1 MGGIIYKEEERDP
14 VGTYAYCLQSKSVL
28 HDPIREKPLLNCL
41 YFVRERK
48 SFFFE
53 EISTNTSFKL

>member
-1 MGGIIYKEEERDP
+1 MYREEEWDP
-14 VGTYAYCLQSKSVL
+14 VWTYDYCLQSKSVL

-48 SFFFE
+48 SFCFE
-53 EISTNTSFKL
+53 EISANTSFKL